1 MREDLLKGFTHAYTK
16 FKRRRTSKT
25 RTFHINELLISLV
38 KFSASEDDQNTL
50 KESLEQLDE
59 FFLLVIVGEFNSGK
73 SALINAFLGEEILK
87 EGVTPTTM
95 QINMLRYGKERER
108 TVINENLHIITAPID
123 VLNEISIVDTPGTNA
138 VIREHEIIT
147 NRFVPRADLVL
158 FITSVDRPFTESER
172 VFLEQIRDWGK
183 KIIIVLNKIDILQD
197 EKELTE
203 IQKFISDKAN
213 TLLGITPEICPV
225 SARLALQAKRGNP
238 EFWQKSRF
246 EALENY
252 IRHTLDER
260 NRIMLKFLNPIGVGL
275 HLNQRYLNIIEQRLA
290 ILKDDFAMLSSIE
303 EQLNLYKED
312 MQRDFRLRI
321 ADIENI
327 LYEVEQQG
335 QDYFDETIRLSRIF
349 DLLDKDRVKS
359 GFEQK
364 VMGDVSTRID
374 TKINELIDWIVD
386 SNFRQWQ
393 AVTEH
398 IAERRREHKNQLIG
412 DIGSFSYDR
421 ERIMEGVGRETQ
433 RVVES
438 FDKQSEAEALAEST
452 RNTVAAVA
460 AIEIGAVGL
469 GAAIT
474 AAATTAAADFT
485 GILFASVIAALG
497 LFIIPA
503 KRQQAKQELRQKM
516 SDMRTQLALSLTTH
530 FERELE
536 RSLQRINDAIA
547 PYTRFIRAEGE
558 KSKQS
563 KIELTNIKAKLEGL
577 KLRINE
583 YYNR

>member
-1 MREDLLKGFTHAYTK
+1 MHILSSKEEELLKQE
-16 FKRRRTSKT
+16 RS
-25 RTFHINELLISLV
+25 ILNELLISLV

-213 TLLGITPEICPV
+213 TLLGITPEIFPV